1 MTYKGLSSAEAE
13 ASFEKWGP
21 NEIVH
26 VRKLS
31 AVEDFFSRFTNP
43 LVLILLVAAI
53 LSGFLGDKIS
63 AITIIAIVLLS
74 LILDFVNTHKSQK
87 AAEALKNQVTTMVD
101 VIRDGKHGSIPLSEI
116 VPGDVVLLA
125 PGNIVPADGTVLEA
139 KDFFINESSLTGES
153 FPIEKGI
160 GDGVVMG
167 SGVTTGNAVVRAVS
181 TGTNTKFSHIA
192 AALSA
197 RQAPTEFDRSIKSFS
212 SLIIKVTFVLV
223 TFIFLVNAL
232 FRHDFLQSFLFSI
245 ALAIGLTPELL
256 PVIISLNLSKGSL
269 AMAKHGVIVK
279 KLSSIQNFGSMDVL
293 CTDKTGT
300 LTEDRIT
307 LFKYI
312 DAAGVVSEDVFDLA
326 YLSSAY
332 SSGSENPLDS
342 AIIDFHHAA
351 HERVAGTTM
360 AQTAGQNKADQK
372 GLVKMEHEL
381 LSEYKKIDEIPF
393 DYERKR
399 TAIVVEKVMKNGK
412 PGLRTLISKGAPEEL
427 VKVCSFGVGARG
439 KAAQEK
445 VMALYHSLSQDGYR
459 VLALAA
465 KPLKVKKEEKE
476 AEARKEVYSKNDETS
491 MKFMGFL
498 AFLDPAKK
506 TVTETLAILEKQG
519 IEIKILTGDNE
530 LVTKKIADDIRLPV
544 RGILTGTQ
552 MESLHDGALETAI
565 KNTTIFARVSPEQK
579 EKIIK
584 ALQRAGRVVGYM
596 GDGINDAP
604 SLKAADVGISVNNA
618 VDISREAADIILLKK
633 GLDTLVRGVQEG
645 RKTFANTMKYLMMD
659 LSSNFGN
666 MFSMAGASLILPFL
680 PMLPSQILFN
690 NMLYDTSQFAIPLDN
705 VDMEYIQQ
713 PTRFSISFI
722 KKFMVIFG
730 ILSSLFD
737 FITFFTFYFFFHFGA
752 GPFQTAWFLESI
764 TTQTFVVYIIRTRKI
779 PFLQSS
785 PSRILVASTV
795 GVVIVAW
802 LMVFLPVGSFL
813 EFTPLSIGSIVA
825 IIIITAAY
833 LVLSQYVKEWFY
845 RRIVKTP

>member
-1 MTYKGLSSAEAE
+1 MIYRGLSSAEAE
-13 ASFEKWGP
+13 LALQKWGP
-21 NEIVH
+21 NEIIYI
-26 VRKLS
+26 RKLS

-43 LVLILLVAAI
+43 LVLILMVAAI

-63 AITIIAIVLLS
+63 AITIIVIVFLS
-74 LILDFVNTHKSQK
+74 IVLDFVNTHKSQK
-87 AAEALKNQVTTMVD
+87 AAEALKNQVTTMVT
-101 VIRDGKHGSIPLSEI
+101 VTRDGKSGSIPLSHI
-116 VPGDVVLLA
+116 VPGDIVTLV
-125 PGNIVPADGTVLEA
+125 PGNIVPADSVVLEA

-153 FPIEKGI
+153 FPVEKVF
-160 GDGVVMG
+160 GDKVVMG
-167 SGVTTGNAVVRAVS
+167 SGVTTGNATVRAEA
-181 TGTNTKFSHIA
+181 TGINTKYSHIA

-212 SLIIKVTFVLV
+212 GLIIKVTFILV
-223 TFIFLVNAL
+223 TFIFLVNTL
-232 FRHDFLQSFLFSI
+232 FRHDFLESFLFSI

-279 KLSSIQNFGSMDVL
+279 KLSAIQNFGSMDVL

-300 LTEDRIT
+300 LTEDRIS
-307 LFKYI
+307 LFKYV
-312 DAAGVVSEDVFDLA
+312 DGTGNASEEVFDWA
-326 YLSSAY
+326 YVSSSY
-332 SSGSENPLDS
+332 SSGSANPLDS
-342 AIIDFHHAA
+342 AVIDFHKAA
-351 HERVAGTTM
+351 RVADRTE
-360 AQTAGQNKADQK
+360 KK
-372 GLVKMEHEL
+372 IEREL
-381 LSEYKKIDEIPF
+381 LSTYKKVDEIPF
-393 DYERKR
+393 DYDRKR
-399 TAIVVEKVMKNGK
+399 TGIVVEKVLRNGK
-412 PGLRTLISKGAPEEL
+412 RGGRILISKGATEEL
-427 VKVCSFGVGARG
+427 IQVCSFGVGA
-439 KAAQEK
+439 KAKARRSEILN
-445 VMALYHSLSQDGYR
+445 LYKTLSEDGFR
-459 VLALAA
+459 VLALAI
-465 KPLKVKKEEKE
+465 KPIKIKKEDRES
-476 AEARKEVYSKNDETS
+476 EARREVYNKDDETA

-506 TVTETLAILEKQG
+506 SVTQTLALLEKYG

-530 LVTKKIADDIRLPV
+530 LVTKKIAGDIQLPV
-544 RGILTGTQ
+544 RGILTGAELDT
-552 MESLHDGALETAI
+552 LHDGGLETAI

-579 EKIIK
+579 QRIIK

-604 SLKAADVGISVNNA
+604 SLKSADVGISVENA
-618 VDISREAADIILLKK
+618 VDISREAADIVLLKK
-633 GLDTLVRGVQEG
+633 SLETLTRGVVEG
-645 RKTFANTMKYLMMD
+645 RKTFANTLKYLMMD

-705 VDMEYIQQ
+705 VDVDYIES
-713 PTRFSISFI
+713 PTKFSIGFI

-730 ILSSLFD
+730 ILSSAFD
-737 FITFFTFYFFFHFGA
+737 FITFFTFFFLFHFGA

-785 PSRILVASTV
+785 PSRSLVVSTV
-795 GVVIVAW
+795 GVVIIAW
-802 LMVFLPVGSFL
+802 IMVFAPIGKFL
-813 EFTPLSIGSIVA
+813 AFTPLSVVSIFA

-845 RRIVKTP
+845 KRVINTP

>member
-1 MTYKGLSSAEAE
+1 MRGFFCSCYNNGMTYRGLSSAEAE

-26 VRKLS
+26 IRKLS

-43 LVLILLVAAI
+43 LILILFVAAI

-63 AITIIAIVLLS
+63 AITIIAIVFLS
-74 LILDFVNTHKSQK
+74 IILDFVNTHKSQK
-87 AAEALKNQVTTMVD
+87 AAEALKNQVTTMVT
-101 VIRDGKHGSIPLSEI
+101 VTRDGKSQSIPLSHI
-116 VPGDVVLLA
+116 VPGDIVTLA
-125 PGNIVPADGTVLEA
+125 PGNIVPADGVVLEA

-153 FPIEKGI
+153 FPVEKVF
-160 GDGVVMG
+160 GDKVIMG
-167 SGVTTGNAVVRAVS
+167 SGVTTGNATIRAEV

-212 SLIIKVTFVLV
+212 ALIIKVTFILV

-279 KLSSIQNFGSMDVL
+279 KLSAIQNFGSMDVL

-300 LTEDRIT
+300 LTEDHIS

-312 DAAGVVSEDVFDLA
+312 GADGEVSEEVFDWA
-326 YLSSAY
+326 YVSSSY
-332 SSGSENPLDS
+332 SSGSANPLDS
-342 AIIDFHHAA
+342 AVIDFHKAA
-351 HERVAGTTM
+351 RAGMSAQAADRTEKKIER
-360 AQTAGQNKADQK
+360 
-372 GLVKMEHEL
+372 EL
-381 LSEYKKIDEIPF
+381 LSEYKKVDEIPF
-393 DYERKR
+393 DYDRKR
-399 TAIVVEKVMKNGK
+399 TAIVVEKVLKNGK
-412 PGLRTLISKGAPEEL
+412 AGARTLISKGAAEEL
-427 VKVCSFGVGARG
+427 VKVCSFGAGQKG
-439 KAAQEK
+439 KKREAE
-445 VMALYHSLSQDGYR
+445 VMDLYRKLSQDGFR
-459 VLALAA
+459 VLALAI
-465 KPLKVKKEEKE
+465 KPIKIKKADRE
-476 AEARKEVYSKNDETS
+476 AETRKEVYNKNDETA
-491 MKFMGFL
+491 MKFLGFL

-506 TVTETLAILEKQG
+506 SVTETLALLEKYG

-530 LVTKKIADDIRLPV
+530 LVTKKIAGDIQLPV
-544 RGILTGTQ
+544 KGVLTGAQ
-552 MESLHDGALETAI
+552 LDALHDGALDAAI

-604 SLKAADVGISVNNA
+604 SLKAADVGISVENA
-618 VDISREAADIILLKK
+618 VDISRESADIVLLKK
-633 GLDTLVRGVQEG
+633 SLETLTRGVVEG
-645 RKTFANTMKYLMMD
+645 RKTFANTLKYLMMD

-690 NMLYDTSQFAIPLDN
+690 NMLYDSSQFAIPLDN
-705 VDMEYIQQ
+705 VDEDYIER
-713 PTRFSISFI
+713 PTRFSIRFI

-730 ILSSLFD
+730 VLSSLFD
-737 FITFFTFYFFFHFGA
+737 FVTFFTFYFLFHFGA

-764 TTQTFVVYIIRTRKI
+764 TTQTFVVYVIRTRKI

-785 PSRILVASTV
+785 PSRPLIISTV
-795 GVVIVAW
+795 GVVVVAW
-802 LMVFLPVGSFL
+802 LMVFAPIGKFL
-813 EFTPLSIGSIVA
+813 EFTPLSFVSIIA
-825 IIIITAAY
+825 IILITGAY
-833 LVLSQYVKEWFY
+833 LVLSQAVKEWFY
-845 RRIVKTP
+845 KKIIK

>member
-1 MTYKGLSSAEAE
+1 MIYRGLSSAEAE
-13 ASFEKWGP
+13 AALQKWGP

-26 VRKLS
+26 IRKLS

-43 LVLILLVAAI
+43 LVLILMVAAI

-63 AITIIAIVLLS
+63 AITIIAIVFLS
-74 LILDFVNTHKSQK
+74 IVLDFVNTHKSQK
-87 AAEALKNQVTTMVD
+87 AAEALKNQVTTMVA
-101 VIRDGKHGSIPLSEI
+101 VTRDGKSGSIPLSHI
-116 VPGDVVLLA
+116 VPGDIVTLV
-125 PGNIVPADGTVLEA
+125 PGNIVPADGVVLEA

-153 FPIEKGI
+153 FPVEKVF
-160 GDGVVMG
+160 GDKVVMG
-167 SGVTTGNAVVRAVS
+167 SGVTTGNATVRVEA
-181 TGTNTKFSHIA
+181 TGTNTKYSHIA

-212 SLIIKVTFVLV
+212 ALIIKVTFILV

-279 KLSSIQNFGSMDVL
+279 KLSAIQNFGSMDVL

-300 LTEDRIT
+300 LTEDRIS

-312 DAAGVVSEDVFDLA
+312 DGAGNSSEEVFDWA
-326 YLSSAY
+326 YVSSSY
-332 SSGSENPLDS
+332 SSGSANPLDS
-342 AIIDFHHAA
+342 AVIDFHKAA
-351 HERVAGTTM
+351 RAEKKIER
-360 AQTAGQNKADQK
+360 
-372 GLVKMEHEL
+372 EL
-381 LSEYKKIDEIPF
+381 LSEYKKVDEIPF
-393 DYERKR
+393 DYDRKR
-399 TAIVVEKVMKNGK
+399 TGIVVEKILKNGK
-412 PGLRTLISKGAPEEL
+412 PGGRVLISKGATEEL
-427 VKVCSFGVGARG
+427 IKVCSFGVGA
-439 KAAQEK
+439 KAKARRSEILN
-445 VMALYHSLSQDGYR
+445 LYKTLSEDGFR
-459 VLALAA
+459 VLALAI
-465 KPLKVKKEEKE
+465 KPIKIKKEDRE
-476 AEARKEVYSKNDETS
+476 AEARREIYNKNDETA

-506 TVTETLAILEKQG
+506 SVTQTLALLEKYG

-530 LVTKKIADDIRLPV
+530 LVTKKIAGDIQLPV
-544 RGILTGTQ
+544 RGILTGAELDT
-552 MESLHDGALETAI
+552 LHDGGLETAI

-579 EKIIK
+579 QRIIK

-604 SLKAADVGISVNNA
+604 SLKSADVGISVENA
-618 VDISREAADIILLKK
+618 VDISRESADIVLLKK
-633 GLDTLVRGVQEG
+633 SLETLTRGVVEG
-645 RKTFANTMKYLMMD
+645 RKTFANTLKYLMMD

-666 MFSMAGASLILPFL
+666 MFSMAGASLILSFL

-690 NMLYDTSQFAIPLDN
+690 NMLYDASQFAIPLDN
-705 VDMEYIQQ
+705 VDVDYIER
-713 PTRFSISFI
+713 PTKFSIGFI

-730 ILSSLFD
+730 ILSSAFD
-737 FITFFTFYFFFHFGA
+737 FVTFFTFYFLFHFGA

-785 PSRILVASTV
+785 PSRSLIVSTV
-795 GVVIVAW
+795 GVVIIAW
-802 LMVFLPVGSFL
+802 IMVFAPIGKFL
-813 EFTPLSIGSIVA
+813 EFTPLSLVSIIA

-845 RRIVKTP
+845 KRVVKQ